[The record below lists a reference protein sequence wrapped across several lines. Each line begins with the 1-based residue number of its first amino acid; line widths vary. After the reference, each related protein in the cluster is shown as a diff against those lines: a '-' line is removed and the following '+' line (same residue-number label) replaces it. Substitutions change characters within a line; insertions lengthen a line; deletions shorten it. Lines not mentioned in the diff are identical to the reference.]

1 MGLVEVG
8 QSFDDDTRCFVASV
22 WFSDQRGVGTRLCPG
37 ASRAIIAIAARNGEV
52 FVLLGDLPIDM
63 KQPTCKSSCVLATH
77 CSIDLLW
84 FDVADTRKLALKSS
98 IVVKASWAIELMAI
112 VLALSC
118 RSMY

>member
-52 FVLLGDLPIDM
+52 FALLGDLPIDM
-63 KQPTCKSSCVLATH
+63 KQPTCKSSCVLATP
-77 CSIDLLW
+77 IDIW